1 MKGKNSK
8 ICTYAMN
15 MSSKYLDLFY
25 TFYYFV
31 YMCSHSECQGFLT
44 WTQTMVDEV
53 KTFYM
58 GGQKICMYLWEYM
71 NIVSEYL
78 WICKY

>member
-44 WTQTMVDEV
+44 WTQTMVDKV

-58 GGQKICMYLWEYM
+58 GGAENMHVFVGIYEY
-71 NIVSEYL
+71 
-78 WICKY
+78 CF